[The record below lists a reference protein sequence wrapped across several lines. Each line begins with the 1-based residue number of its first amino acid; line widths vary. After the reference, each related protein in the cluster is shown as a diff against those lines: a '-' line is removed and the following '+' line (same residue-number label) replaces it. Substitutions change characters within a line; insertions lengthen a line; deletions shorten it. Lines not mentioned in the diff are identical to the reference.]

1 MLTESNLQYVQKV
14 AKHSHYLAEMVITY
28 YKNHQ
33 CSRQEAEQLSLELN
47 QLAMEISL
55 IRSVYDLRIM
65 YKVVTLFTHQISRFQ
80 HRKSKYRWNK
90 SMREKMVN
98 VLNDCLSKI

>member
-1 MLTESNLQYVQKV
+1 MFITTDTGEPI
-14 AKHSHYLAEMVITY
+14 VITFH
-28 YKNHQ
+28 NDHQ
-33 CSRQEAEQLSLELN
+33 CSRQEAEQLSPELN
-47 QLAMEISL
+47 QLAMEISM

-80 HRKSKYRWNK
+80 HRKSKYRWNR

-98 VLNDCLSKI
+98 VLSDCLSKI